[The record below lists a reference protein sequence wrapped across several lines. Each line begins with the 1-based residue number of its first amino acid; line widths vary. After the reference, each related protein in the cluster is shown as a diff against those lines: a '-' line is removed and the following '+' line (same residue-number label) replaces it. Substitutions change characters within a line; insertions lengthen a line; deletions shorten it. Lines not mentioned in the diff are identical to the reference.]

1 MAKAIS
7 SFETKTVF
15 NKKDDVIEFLE
26 LKFPNVSVKPIIDKK
41 VNVIH
46 EYYSNEQKIGYTQYY
61 YDKKDEEKIK
71 FKHKLILVV

>member
-26 LKFPNVSVKPIIDKK
+26 LKFPNVSAKPIIDKK
-41 VNVIH
+41 INI
-46 EYYSNEQKIGYTQYY
+46 
-61 YDKKDEEKIK
+61 DWM
-71 FKHKLILVV
+71 